1 MNFSL
6 QSKLDMEKKSHEVT
20 RRELQVAYSMLS
32 TYYQEFSN
40 PQEEIQGLKDENQV
54 LSSSH
59 NSLDGL
65 YRDTANSLTTLERSH
80 RYTMK
85 ELQRKRDELQETQ
98 DEVLALNNSLSSK
111 DSTIKDLRASKKFL
125 SQELDTAKHNIRFL
139 EGDHEILKAGYDKA
153 MDKKICVGHL
163 LKKKPNVVVLNNIVA
178 DVLAASGTTAK
189 VPAPSR
195 PKADSAP

>member
-6 QSKLDMEKKSHEVT
+6 QSKLDMEKKSHKVT
-20 RRELQVAYSMLS
+20 RWELQVAYSMLS
-32 TYYQEFSN
+32 TYYQEFSH

-65 YRDTANSLTTLERSH
+65 YRDASNSLTTPERSH

-85 ELQRKRDELQETQ
+85 ELQHKRDELQESQ
-98 DEVLALNNSLSSK
+98 DEMSALNNSLSSK

-139 EGDHEILKAGYDKA
+139 EQLQ
-153 MDKKICVGHL
+153 
-163 LKKKPNVVVLNNIVA
+163 
-178 DVLAASGTTAK
+178 
-189 VPAPSR
+189 
-195 PKADSAP
+195 